1 MKAVLLCAGYA
12 TRMGTLTANFPKALL
27 PVLDRPILDYLIDD
41 LASLDRVSE
50 LVVVTN
56 HRDHAHFEAWLAD
69 RLASETRADRAA
81 PTLRLIDDGT
91 TGNENRLGA
100 IGDLA
105 LAVEDL
111 GGEEPLLV
119 AAGDNLFRI
128 DWVAWLRD
136 LEAAHSSMVLVAHE
150 TDPERLRRSGVAEL
164 DEGGRLIR
172 LWEKP
177 ADPPSE
183 FCCPPL
189 YWLTP
194 EALAEIEPCRRANP
208 EADAPGHLISWL
220 AERVE
225 IRTHEMRGKRLDVGN
240 AQSYAAAGDWLQS
253 H

>member
-12 TRMGTLTANFPKALL
+12 TRMGALTANFPKALL

-56 HRDHAHFEAWLAD
+56 HRDHPHFVTWLDRRSAAD
-69 RLASETRADRAA
+69 A
-81 PTLRLIDDGT
+81 PPIRLIDDGT

-105 LAVEDL
+105 LAIEDV
-111 GGEEPLLV
+111 GGDEPLLV

-128 DWVAWLRD
+128 DWAAWLRD
-136 LEAAHSSMVLVAHE
+136 LEAATSSMVLIAHE
-150 TDPERLRRSGVAEL
+150 TDRDRLRRSGVAEL
-164 DEGGRLIR
+164 NAEGRLVR

-177 ADPPSE
+177 DDPPSE

-194 EALAEIEPCRRANP
+194 AALAEIGPFRAANP
-208 EADAPGHLISWL
+208 DADAPGHLIAWL
-220 AERVE
+220 AGRVE
-225 IRTHEMRGKRLDVGN
+225 IRSHEMRGKRLDVGD
-240 AQSYAAAGDWLQS
+240 AESYSAAEDWLRS